1 MTEKKYWTNL
11 SVSGNEG
18 WENIGKVDQLMMD
31 QDWRG
36 GRKDERLY
44 QKVRA
49 EKQKVIREKYDR
61 LKPFLDERSRRLWA
75 ANEAV
80 AFGKGGIR
88 AVAEALEMSP
98 QTLTEGR
105 RELQGEVEGEEDAE
119 ALPPGR
125 QRRPGG
131 GRKKSAERQ
140 PGLVKA
146 IEAIVDPA
154 TRGDP
159 MTPLK
164 WTSKSLIKISAEL
177 QQQGYQASTTVVRQ
191 ILREDLKY
199 SLQGLK
205 KTKEGAKQHPDRDAQ
220 FQYLSQQC
228 REFQRRGQPVISVDA
243 KKKELIGDFKNGGR
257 EWQPQG
263 KPEAVRTHD
272 FEDKELGKGIP
283 YGVYDTSRNEG
294 WVSVGVDHDT
304 AEFAVSSIRNWW
316 THMGKTVYPDA
327 RELLITADAGGS
339 NGYRPKL
346 WKRELQ
352 KLADETGLTLSICH
366 FPPGTSKWNKIEHRM
381 FCHITANWRGRPLS
395 SLEVIVNLI
404 AGTTTQIG
412 LNIQAAPDLGAYEKG
427 IHVSKDEMSK
437 VQLKPAAFHGEWN
450 YTITS
455 QNSAAAE
462 PNVVSLQI

>member
-1 MTEKKYWTNL
+1 M
-11 SVSGNEG
+11 
-18 WENIGKVDQLMMD
+18 
-31 QDWRG
+31 
-36 GRKDERLY
+36 
-44 QKVRA
+44 
-49 EKQKVIREKYDR
+49 
-61 LKPFLDERSRRLWA
+61 
-75 ANEAV
+75 
-80 AFGKGGIR
+80 
-88 AVAEALEMSP
+88 
-98 QTLTEGR
+98 
-105 RELQGEVEGEEDAE
+105 
-119 ALPPGR
+119 
-125 QRRPGG
+125 
-131 GRKKSAERQ
+131 
-140 PGLVKA
+140 KA
-146 IEAIVDPA
+146 IEEIVDPA

-177 QQQGYQASTTVVRQ
+177 KQQGFQASTTAVSR
-191 ILREDLKY
+191 ILWEDLKY

-228 REFQRRGQPVISVDA
+228 KDFQQRGQPVISVDA
-243 KKKELIGDFKNGGR
+243 KKKELVGDFKNCGR

-263 KPEAVRTHD
+263 KPERVRTHD
-272 FEDKELGKGIP
+272 FEDKELGKGLP
-283 YGVYDTSRNEG
+283 YGVFDPNRNEG

-316 THMGKTVYPDA
+316 TRMGKTVYPDA

-339 NGYRPKL
+339 NGYRPRL

-352 KLADETGLTLSICH
+352 KLADETGLTLTVCH

-404 AGTTTQIG
+404 AGTTTQKG
-412 LNIQAAPDLGAYEKG
+412 LSIQADLDPGTYEKG
-427 IHVSKDEMSK
+427 IRISEEEMSK
-437 VQLKPAAFHGEWN
+437 LQLKPATFHGEWN

-455 QNSAAAE
+455 RNAAA
-462 PNVVSLQI
+462 PQNNVQPLQI

>member
-1 MTEKKYWTNL
+1 MIDREW
-11 SVSGNEG
+11 
-18 WENIGKVDQLMMD
+18 Q
-31 QDWRG
+31 G

-44 QKVRA
+44 QKVRQ

-75 ANEAV
+75 ANEAIG
-80 AFGKGGIR
+80 FGKGGLR
-88 AVAEALEMSP
+88 AVAEALGMSP
-98 QTLTEGR
+98 QTVTEGR
-105 RELQGEVEGEEDAE
+105 RELEGESEGDEESAS
-119 ALPPGR
+119 APLPPGR
-125 QRRPGG
+125 QRRTGG
-131 GRKKSAERQ
+131 GRKRAVEQQ
-140 PGLVKA
+140 PGLAKA
-146 IEAIVDPA
+146 VEAIVDPV

-159 MTPLK
+159 MSPLK
-164 WTSKSLIKISAEL
+164 WTSKSLIKITGEL
-177 QQQGYQASTTVVRQ
+177 QQQGFQASTTVVRR

-220 FQYLSQQC
+220 FQYLNQQC
-228 REFQRRGQPVISVDA
+228 RDFQDRGQPVISVDA

-263 KPEAVRTHD
+263 KPEPVRTHD

-316 THMGKTVYPDA
+316 TQMGKTVYPDA

-352 KLADETGLTLSICH
+352 KLADETGLTLTICH

-381 FCHITANWRGRPLS
+381 FCHITANWRGRPLN

-404 AGTTTQIG
+404 AGTTTQKG
-412 LNIQAAPDLGAYEKG
+412 LNIQAALDLGAYEKG
-427 IHVSKDEMSK
+427 IQVSKEEMSK
-437 VQLKPAAFHGEWN
+437 VQLKPAEFHGEWN

-455 QNSAAAE
+455 RNSLAAE
-462 PNVVSLQI
+462 PDVSLLQI